1 MPFTEGAVVLRRLNE
16 RGTPY
21 FTASRARAPEIY
33 DRLRDVKRSMALG
46 LPLRDSHDNPMIFF
60 NLP

>member
-1 MPFTEGAVVLRRLNE
+1 MVLRRLHE

-21 FTASRARAPEIY
+21 FTASRAHAPVIY

>member
-1 MPFTEGAVVLRRLNE
+1 RWLAE

-21 FTASRARAPEIY
+21 FTASRAHAPEIY
-33 DRLRDVKRSMALG
+33 DRLWDVKRKLALG
-46 LPLRDSHDNPMIFF
+46 LPLRDSHHNPMIFF